1 MTEQYR
7 NQAEYS
13 CVALLLIVTVRKHC
27 SKKFK
32 TFNKTHTFL
41 IVTRGTEITYEDEQL
56 TQFCFVSFGSD
67 LHFN

>member
-1 MTEQYR
+1 MTEEYR

-13 CVALLLIVTVRKHC
+13 CVALFLIATVKTHC

-41 IVTRGTEITYEDEQL
+41 NVTRGTEIT
-56 TQFCFVSFGSD
+56 
-67 LHFN
+67 